1 MRVEVKCPNCNG
13 MLSIEKRWLGQSVE
27 VDCPYCSKS
36 FVFSDNTSESTNGSS
51 IQQQNNVINNGERT
65 MHYSKYTVL
74 VIEESGLSTLLVGS
88 AKLPI
93 KKIEQTLNQYA
104 RSGWQVVFQVVEKR
118 RFLLFWS
125 REAMIVT
132 LGHV

>member
-1 MRVEVKCPNCNG
+1 
-13 MLSIEKRWLGQSVE
+13 
-27 VDCPYCSKS
+27 
-36 FVFSDNTSESTNGSS
+36 
-51 IQQQNNVINNGERT
+51 